1 MFTRLFGW
9 RRERQANRG
18 AFFVPRLEPL
28 EDRLTPSAQL
38 TFTPAIALQLGVSQ
52 GLVTRPEIAQSP
64 SNPLTGQFL
73 FLYVPSARQSPTDT
87 NALVR
92 AQFVLVSNLNL
103 AILDT
108 QLQVMDPFLAAS
120 FTDAQ
125 NAILSNPVY
134 ATLGGTSLGTVAAA
148 LPLNVLN
155 APAFQPAVAS
165 FQLSYFLALQQNG
178 NNVGDLNNLVR
189 AETTLAL
196 DRIFVALD
204 SVLNINDPTLSADLA
219 NAQNAIAAN
228 PVNNTTFGSLTG
240 QLTQSLTVSA
250 FLPPP

>member
-1 MFTRLFGW
+1 LFGW

-18 AFFVPRLEPL
+18 GFIVPRLEPL
-28 EDRLTPSAQL
+28 EDRLTPAAL
-38 TFTPAIALQLGVSQ
+38 PAFNPAIALQLGVSQ

-64 SNPLTGQFL
+64 SNQLTGQFL
-73 FLYVPSARQSPTDT
+73 FLYVQSGQQNPADT

-92 AQFVLVSNLNL
+92 AQFILVSNLNL

-120 FTDAQ
+120 FADTQ
-125 NAILSNPVY
+125 NAIISNPVY
-134 ATLGGTSLGTVAAA
+134 TTLGGTSLGTVAAA

-155 APAFQPAVAS
+155 APSFQPAVAN
-165 FQLSYFLALQQNG
+165 FQLAYFLALQQSG
-178 NNVGDLNNLVR
+178 NNAGDLNNLVR
-189 AETTLAL
+189 AETTLTL
-196 DRIFVALD
+196 DRIFVVLGAALN
-204 SVLNINDPTLSADLA
+204 VNDPTLSADLT

-228 PVNNTTFGSLTG
+228 PANNTTFGFVTG